1 MASKESLT
9 RPYQLVIEGKHSNK
23 ENTNQIQIILL
34 TSSTHPN
41 GTHPNVSTEN
51 PVNIIPNDI
60 FPPPKKNKTTVSS
73 LDSTGS
79 TRPLQLVWDDH
90 QRQCLGGQ
98 AGGHWVPMG
107 TFMAR
112 LPSLPTFGRWNNRIL
127 HMKFICRQKMPNES
141 PNLRTHVHYQ
151 FMLTWAFL

>member
-41 GTHPNVSTEN
+41 GHKNVSTEN

-60 FPPPKKNKTTVSS
+60 FPPQKKQNDSFLTGLNRVHPASAARLGWSSTTVPR
-73 LDSTGS
+73 
-79 TRPLQLVWDDH
+79 RPGWWT
-90 QRQCLGGQ
+90 LGTHGYIHGQ
-98 AGGHWVPMG
+98 AAFIAYVRPM
-107 TFMAR
+107 
-112 LPSLPTFGRWNNRIL
+112 
-127 HMKFICRQKMPNES
+127 K
-141 PNLRTHVHYQ
+141 
-151 FMLTWAFL
+151 

>member
-41 GTHPNVSTEN
+41 GHKNVSTEN

-60 FPPPKKNKTTVSS
+60 FPPKKKTKRQFPHWTQQGPPGLCSS
-73 LDSTGS
+73 FGMIINDSAS
-79 TRPLQLVWDDH
+79 E
-90 QRQCLGGQ
+90 
-98 AGGHWVPMG
+98 
-107 TFMAR
+107 AR
-112 LPSLPTFGRWNNRIL
+112 LVDIGYPWVHSWPGCLHCLRSADEIIESFTWNSYVDKKCQ
-127 HMKFICRQKMPNES
+127 MSRQIWELMSTINS
-141 PNLRTHVHYQ
+141 C
-151 FMLTWAFL
+151 